1 MTINAPRTRRELR
14 IELQSARNEAAALT
28 EAIRAAGIKCFT
40 EIRAYSD
47 GPTYYCSK
55 ITNVTTVQ
63 EQGRQTDQA
72 VSSARREV
80 LTAVRDALELKGYT
94 NVDTLWDDIQTA
106 LQVRAE
112 RADTDR
118 RAKIEEKVA
127 GFRKAQTGLGLD
139 LAGGVT
145 PLGFTH
151 VATTAATTTPA
162 KKKGG
167 KK

>member
-47 GPTYYCSK
+47 GPTCYCSK

-80 LTAVRDALELKGYT
+80 LADVRDALELKGYT

-127 GFRKAQTGLGLD
+127 GLRKTQTWFGDD
-139 LAGGVT
+139 LAGYIAPIGVT
-145 PLGFTH
+145 N
-151 VATTAATTTPA
+151 VATTAPA

>member
-47 GPTYYCSK
+47 GPTHYCSK
-55 ITNVTTVQ
+55 ITNAVTAQ
-63 EQGRQTDQA
+63 EQDRQTDQA
-72 VSSARREV
+72 VSSARRET

-112 RADTDR
+112 RADTHR

-127 GFRKAQTGLGLD
+127 GLRKTQTTTWFGDD

-145 PLGFTH
+145 PLGFTNI
-151 VATTAATTTPA
+151 ATTTPA

>member
-47 GPTYYCSK
+47 GPTHYCSK
-55 ITNVTTVQ
+55 ITNAVTAQ
-63 EQGRQTDQA
+63 EQDRQTDQA
-72 VSSARREV
+72 VSSARRET

-112 RADTDR
+112 RADTHR

-127 GFRKAQTGLGLD
+127 GLRKTQTGLGLD

-145 PLGFTH
+145 PLGFTN
-151 VATTAATTTPA
+151 VAMTAAAAEPA

-167 KK
+167 QK

>member
-40 EIRAYSD
+40 DLRAYGD
-47 GPTYYCSK
+47 GPTYYLSK
-55 ITNVTTVQ
+55 ITNAVTEQ
-63 EQGRQTDQA
+63 EQDRQTDQA

-112 RADTDR
+112 RADADR
-118 RAKIEEKVA
+118 RARIEEKVA
-127 GFRKAQTGLGLD
+127 GFRKAQATTTVFGFD

-145 PLGFTH
+145 PLGFTNI
-151 VATTAATTTPA
+151 ATTAPA